1 MIEKQ
6 WKMGWRYDQQSKD
19 IEMKIN
25 TKLIWA
31 KHYKQFNDSIM

>member
-19 IEMKIN
+19 YRDKD
-25 TKLIWA
+25 
-31 KHYKQFNDSIM
+31 KHQVDQGKAL